1 MNKLKNIFNLSKF
14 YIKENESSTSIIK
27 KNPLKS
33 ENKKGILF
41 LYIILIFGI
50 LYLSTEIISYIV
62 KLGKPEIFLNIFLLL
77 LNVLIIMKTVMVSL
91 NVFYFSKNIESVLH
105 LPLKPSEILISKF
118 NTLLFMNYE
127 IEIIIALIP
136 LLVYGALT
144 SAGLL
149 YYINTIIILLIFPI
163 FSTLVV
169 SIIMI
174 IMMKTIKF
182 FKNKDLMQV
191 IISFVFICI
200 IVILVNYASKN
211 IFNNLDGLKENK
223 EIVLNSINEKILGIN
238 KYFYNINPTSII
250 LQENGFFI
258 SLINYIKIIF
268 INICA
273 FALFIILGNRL
284 YLKQLLK
291 AKFYYKVKKLK
302 EIDLNRKCKKN
313 SIGISYLKRELKL
326 LIKNP
331 MFFIQCIYPVII
343 ITFLF
348 VVLAVTLIPVFRD
361 VLQKEEFN
369 EIRESLRFD
378 IEAVCLIIGTV
389 QIVGLF
395 NYTSITSFSR
405 EGRNAY
411 IIKIL
416 PIDLFRQFIYKSI
429 PQIIINTI
437 ASIIIFLVIN
447 YKVSEIGIAYIAIMF
462 VLSTILIIINSFIL
476 CLIDLFMPKLD
487 WDGEYEILKN
497 NKNKLLQYVL
507 IVFNILFLILIKG
520 IFKKVELNISFAI
533 IFIIFIVILFS
544 FSFIIN
550 KNKRNLFKRIN

>member
-14 YIKENESSTSIIK
+14 YIKENEASASIIK

-62 KLGKPEIFLNIFLLL
+62 KLGKPEIFLNIFFLL
-77 LNVLIIMKTVMVSL
+77 LNILIIMKTVMVSL

-144 SAGLL
+144 SAGLM

-211 IFNNLDGLKENK
+211 IFNNLNGLKENK

-250 LQENGFFI
+250 LQENGFLI
-258 SLINYIKIIF
+258 SFINYIKLFF

-273 FALFIILGNRL
+273 FGLFIILGNRL
-284 YLKQLLK
+284 YLKQLLN

-302 EIDLNRKCKKN
+302 EINLNRKCKKN
-313 SIGISYLKRELKL
+313 SIGLSYLKREIKL

-331 MFFIQCIYPVII
+331 MFFIQSIYPVII

-348 VVLAVTLIPVFRD
+348 VVLAVTLIPIFRD

-395 NYTSITSFSR
+395 NYTAITSFSR
-405 EGRNAY
+405 EGKNAY

-437 ASIIIFLVIN
+437 ASIITFLVIN
-447 YKVSEIGIAYIAIMF
+447 YKISEIGIAYIAIMF
-462 VLSTILIIINSFIL
+462 VLSIILIIINSFIL

-497 NKNKLLQYVL
+497 NKNKILQYVL

-544 FSFIIN
+544 FIFIIN
-550 KNKRNLFKRIN
+550 KNKRNLYKRIN

>member
-1 MNKLKNIFNLSKF
+1 MNKLKNIFNLSKL
-14 YIKENESSTSIIK
+14 YLMENESRTSIIK

-33 ENKKGILF
+33 ENKRGILF
-41 LYIILIFGI
+41 LYIILIIGI

-62 KLGKPEIFLNIFLLL
+62 KLGKPEIFLNIFFLL

-91 NVFYFSKNIESVLH
+91 NVFYFSNNIENVLH
-105 LPLKPSEILISKF
+105 LPLKPSEILISKL

-144 SAGLL
+144 SAGLM

-258 SLINYIKIIF
+258 SLINYIKLIF

-331 MFFIQCIYPVII
+331 MFFIQSIYPVII

-395 NYTSITSFSR
+395 NYTAITSFSR
-405 EGRNAY
+405 EGKNAY

-447 YKVSEIGIAYIAIMF
+447 YKISEIGIAYIAIMF

-497 NKNKLLQYVL
+497 NKNKILQYVL

-544 FSFIIN
+544 FIFIIN
-550 KNKRNLFKRIN
+550 KNKRNLYKRIN

>member
-14 YIKENESSTSIIK
+14 YIKENEASASIIK

-250 LQENGFFI
+250 LQENGFLI
-258 SLINYIKIIF
+258 SLINYIKLIF

-273 FALFIILGNRL
+273 FGLFIILGNRL
-284 YLKQLLK
+284 YLKQLLN

-302 EIDLNRKCKKN
+302 EINLNRKCKKN
-313 SIGISYLKRELKL
+313 SIGISYLKKEIKI

-343 ITFLF
+343 ITFLI
-348 VVLAVTLIPVFRD
+348 VVFAVSLIPVFRA

-395 NYTSITSFSR
+395 NYTAITSFSR
-405 EGRNAY
+405 EGKNAY

-447 YKVSEIGIAYIAIMF
+447 YKISEIGIAYIAIMF

-507 IVFNILFLILIKG
+507 IVFNILFLILIKE
-520 IFKKVELNISFAI
+520 IFEKIELNISLVI
-533 IFIIFIVILFS
+533 ILAIFIVILVS
-544 FSFIIN
+544 FGFIIN